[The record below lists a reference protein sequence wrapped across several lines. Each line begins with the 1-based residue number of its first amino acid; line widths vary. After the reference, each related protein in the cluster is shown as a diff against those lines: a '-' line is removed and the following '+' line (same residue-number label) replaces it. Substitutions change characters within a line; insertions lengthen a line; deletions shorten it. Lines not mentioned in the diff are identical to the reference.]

1 MVVVYTNVLSSTA
14 ARYRMVGEEGK
25 KVRKGIIKRMVLWGD
40 FNGITAVVPGR
51 NEEVCGRGGGDDNYV
66 VARRDPST
74 KGRKLWSSRG
84 RRGFEGKKY
93 PDRVKVVEVLHEE
106 WAEHAS
112 TYVRLLRLLE
122 IAVECEQE
130 RKQGQ
135 DIDEQGIEKE
145 GKKTHNNVATP
156 AKIGSVA
163 SETPVKIWSARKDI
177 V

>member
-1 MVVVYTNVLSSTA
+1 MSIA
-14 ARYRMVGEEGK
+14 
-25 KVRKGIIKRMVLWGD
+25 I
-40 FNGITAVVPGR
+40 
-51 NEEVCGRGGGDDNYV
+51 
-66 VARRDPST
+66 VAGRDPST

-163 SETPVKIWSARKDI
+163 SENYVPAQLAETTLAINANYNFPDKIHHM
-177 V
+177 